1 MKGLRLYNIFP
12 GMQLKNRN
20 KSIFV
25 HQRSPNRTG
34 KWILFPIFEWSEFVL
49 MVILKNPISLV
60 LITLLILSSCARN
73 RELPEYLTA
82 HHIKYQIEY
91 LEDRAGDIPTRIL
104 PEEMDAYYTEHYVL
118 SRITG
123 FLEQF
128 TLTQIADLRRQRVTT
143 LLRFFDSRVYYEGEN
158 GELPVAIIEPEELTW
173 KMTGETTVIGGL
185 HSERVEVDTGDEKYS
200 IYLTRDFD
208 VKHPNITTP
217 YRSIDYPLSEFRVQ
231 LSLLKMHLSC
241 TDFKTETIE
250 SDIFKV
256 PPGYS
261 PVSKHDMERIINSLF
276 TKE

>member
-1 MKGLRLYNIFP
+1 MKTFGDYID
-12 GMQLKNRN
+12 
-20 KSIFV
+20 
-25 HQRSPNRTG
+25 QRSPNSTR
-34 KWILFPIFEWSEFVL
+34 KWIIFPIFGWFEPVQ
-49 MVILKNPISLV
+49 MVFLKNPISLV
-60 LITLLILSSCARN
+60 LLILLFLSSCGRN

-82 HHIKYQIEY
+82 HHIKYRIEY
-91 LEDRAGDIPTRIL
+91 LEERAGDIPTRIL
-104 PEEMDAYYTEHYVL
+104 PEQMDAYYTEHFVL

-128 TLTQIADLRRQRVTT
+128 TLTQIADLRHERVTT
-143 LLRFFDSRVYYEGEN
+143 LLRFFDSRVYYEGAN
-158 GELPVAIIEPEELTW
+158 GELPVAIIEPEEMSW

-208 VKHPNITTP
+208 VRHPNITTP

-241 TDFKTETIE
+241 TSFETETVE
-250 SDIFKV
+250 SEIFKV

-261 PVSKHDMERIINSLF
+261 PVSKEDMERIINSLF